1 MNQCLAR
8 LTSRYF
14 YLRVLEK
21 YRYPRVKSR
30 KISALVSFASER
42 SSVPVR
48 IIHPPRV
55 YALPLEFYSWETIER
70 AAVRSL
76 NLIFGR
82 AANRDSL
89 NTALSSPLNS
99 YKSET
104 KEKNPP
110 LIKRKPVLDWFT
122 SLRRSIPTA
131 ITRNL
136 IACIIN
142 NSRILGLRVIYRQP
156 GGRVSTKI
164 YKSRIAREVARYRF

>member
-1 MNQCLAR
+1 MNECLAR
-8 LTSRYF
+8 LTSRHF

-21 YRYPRVKSR
+21 YRYPGVKSR
-30 KISALVSFASER
+30 KTSVLVSFASER

-55 YALPLEFYSWETIER
+55 YALPLEFYSWETI
-70 AAVRSL
+70 AVRSL

-104 KEKNPP
+104 KGENPP

-122 SLRRSIPTA
+122 SLHRSIPTA

-142 NSRILGLRVIYRQP
+142 NSKILGLRVIYRQP
-156 GGRVSTKI
+156 GGWVSTKI